1 MKNRRIFIYAIVLAV
16 LLALMYLQFRTWRN
30 FDWATFWGQT
40 GHVDKLNILFGII
53 LIYLG
58 YGLRALRWRI
68 FLRPVRQTKTAELL
82 NPTIIGFTGLAL
94 LGRAGEMIRPYLIGR
109 KLRLPF
115 SSQIAVWAVERI
127 FDVGAF
133 AILLISAIFLAR
145 APRQLA
151 YYGRFRDGGFFII
164 ALVAALISGALL
176 IAWKGEAVA
185 DWVAHRFSHLA
196 SNLGHHIALRIRE
209 FRGGLNTIHN
219 FATMLQ
225 LIAVSLAMWSI
236 IAMAYWEVMR
246 SYGPGS
252 LSRPLAD
259 VPLLMASSMVG
270 SMIQLPGVGGG
281 SQLATIGTLQY
292 VFLASHELAAS
303 CGILL
308 WLVTFVSIVPLG
320 LVLAHRE
327 RLSLR
332 GLSNQSQLEE
342 ESALPYPASPPA

>member
-1 MKNRRIFIYAIVLAV
+1 MKNKRILVYAAVLAV
-16 LLALMYLQFRTWRN
+16 LLALIYLQFRTWRN
-30 FDWATFWGQT
+30 FDWGTFWSQT
-40 GHVDKLNILFGII
+40 GQVNKLEVAAGII
-53 LIYLG
+53 LIYLA
-58 YGLRALRWRI
+58 YVLRALRWKI
-68 FLRPVRQTKTAELL
+68 FLRPVRKTTSAELM

-109 KLRLPF
+109 KVGLPF

-133 AILLISAIFLAR
+133 AILLISAIFLSD
-145 APRQLA
+145 APRHLG
-151 YYGRFRDGGFFII
+151 YYNRFRDGGFFII
-164 ALVAALISGALL
+164 ALAAALISGAMFV
-176 IAWKGEAVA
+176 AWKGESVA
-185 DWVAHRFSHLA
+185 DWVERRFAHLS
-196 SNLGHHIALRIRE
+196 SNLAHHIALRIRE
-209 FRGGLNTIHN
+209 FRSGLNTIHD
-219 FATMLQ
+219 FAALLQ
-225 LIAVSLAMWSI
+225 LIVVSLAMWFF
-236 IAMAYWEVMR
+236 IALAYWEVMR
-246 SYGPGS
+246 SYGAAS

-270 SMIQLPGVGGG
+270 SLIQLPGVGGG

-292 VFLASHELAAS
+292 VFFAPHELAAS

-332 GLSNQSQLEE
+332 TLSNESQMEE
-342 ESALPYPASPPA
+342 QAVSPTSPSV